1 MILVR
6 SLLFGVAFYLNT
18 MLWLVAIIPTL
29 VMPRM
34 AIVRVAQE
42 WGRFSLLLLRIIVG
56 TRVEYRGLDRIPPG
70 GLLVAAKHQSLA
82 DVLALLPTVR
92 DPAFIL
98 KRELTF
104 IPIWGWL
111 AMKAGMISVDRSK
124 GASAVADMNSRALQE
139 VRRGR
144 QILIYPEGT
153 RRPPGAEPAYKQ
165 GVAHLYRSLN
175 VPCLPVAV
183 NSGVFWPRRRLF
195 LTPGTIVVEFLEPI
209 GPGLERE
216 VFLQLL
222 RERIETASTRL
233 LAEAR
238 GAVSYSGPDG
248 I

>member
-1 MILVR
+1 MLVVR

-18 MLWLVAIIPTL
+18 MLWVLAIIPTL
-29 VMPRM
+29 VMPRL
-34 AIVRVAQE
+34 AIVRVAQT
-42 WGRFSLLLLRIIVG
+42 WGRFSLFLLRIIVG
-56 TRVEYRGLDRIPPG
+56 TRVEYRGLHLIPPG
-70 GLLVAAKHQSLA
+70 GLLVGAKHQSFA

-111 AMKAGMISVDRSK
+111 ALKARMIAVDRSK
-124 GASAVADMNSRALQE
+124 GAAAIADMNSRALEE

-153 RRPPGAEPAYKQ
+153 RRAPGAEPAYKQ
-165 GVAHLYRSLN
+165 GVAHLYRTLN

-183 NSGVFWPRRRLF
+183 NSGVFWPRRRLI
-195 LTPGTIVVEFLEPI
+195 LKPGTMVVEFLEPI
-209 GPGLERE
+209 QPGLERE
-216 VFLQLL
+216 AFLTLL
-222 RERIETASTRL
+222 RDRIEAASARL

-238 GAVSYSGPDG
+238 GDNGYSGPDG